1 MAVRHRGMKGE
12 WGVEYLGTQRP
23 RGQETKRLCVLCVC
37 RGYIGIRGWKK
48 GSPDPEL
55 EYVGEGAE

>member
-23 RGQETKRLCVLCVC
+23 RGHSQGEKCRKERNSVMGSVSLAERLVVT
-37 RGYIGIRGWKK
+37 
-48 GSPDPEL
+48 
-55 EYVGEGAE
+55 